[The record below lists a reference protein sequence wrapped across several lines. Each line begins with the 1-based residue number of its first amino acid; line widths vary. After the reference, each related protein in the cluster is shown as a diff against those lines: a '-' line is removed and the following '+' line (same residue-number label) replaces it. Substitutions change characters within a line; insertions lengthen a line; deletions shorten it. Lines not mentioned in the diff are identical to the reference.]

1 MVSLRRSGS
10 EFATLLGPSGEL
22 GLAQQPL
29 ACHALSL
36 RRGSEFAKSPL
47 PRTPHSPDCHCG
59 SPLAFQSF
67 LTKPYKPEAP
77 ARDAE
82 APLLALRACINDPLL
97 LPVNVEDLGHGD
109 GVAALVVL
117 DVGHVV
123 LDEHQPAAAG
133 AFEVLEGGR

>member
-1 MVSLRRSGS
+1 MVSLRQSGS

-67 LTKPYKPEAP
+67 LTKPL
-77 ARDAE
+77 ARDSSFLRRISPPGDKTLQRARGDRGGE
-82 APLLALRACINDPLL
+82 ILRRNEESLASGFVRKL
-97 LPVNVEDLGHGD
+97 
-109 GVAALVVL
+109 
-117 DVGHVV
+117 
-123 LDEHQPAAAG
+123 
-133 AFEVLEGGR
+133 